1 MVTHLPN
8 LKHLQYLIAL
18 DEHQH
23 FHKAANACFVSQSTL
38 SSAIIKLE
46 QVFDC
51 QLLERDHKSFVF
63 THHGKTVVS
72 MAKTLI
78 KQACELAEF
87 TQSQGVT
94 TKGNV
99 YLGCIPTIAPFL
111 LTDVIDIAQQTLPD
125 IELFISEN
133 TTEQL
138 LTKLANGD
146 IDVAILAMP
155 LPAKD
160 ISHFKVTHL
169 GIDNFY
175 LAGDKT
181 LVNSTVADGHF
192 KNLPDNSVFLL
203 SEEHCLTEHALSA
216 CKLVDKHKINHFTAT
231 SLATLLQMTIHHKGL
246 TFLPEMAINKGV
258 AGHAYLSVAAMQ
270 GSPARQIAML
280 ERNNSPRTATFALLV
295 NLISPLLS
303 NDNKY

>member
-51 QLLERDHKSFVF
+51 HLLERDHKSFVF
-63 THHGKTVVS
+63 THHGKIVVS
-72 MAKTLI
+72 MAKALI
-78 KQACELAEF
+78 KQASELAEF

-111 LTDVIDIAQQTLPD
+111 LTDVIDSAQQTLPD

-169 GIDNFY
+169 GIDNFF

-192 KNLPDNSVFLL
+192 KNLPDSSVFLL

-216 CKLVDKHKINHFTAT
+216 CKLVDKHKINHFAAT

-246 TFLPEMAINKGV
+246 TFLPEMAINKGI
-258 AGHAYLSVAAMQ
+258 AGHAYLSVAAMT
-270 GSPARQIAML
+270 GAPARQIAML
-280 ERNNSPRTATFALLV
+280 ERINSPRTATFSLLA
-295 NLISPLLS
+295 NIISPLLS
-303 NDNKY
+303 NNK